1 MEDHGWDPGGPLE
14 PGSPLGAAGPTP
26 ARQLVGLEQAP
37 TVNRDLSIRR
47 VRERIDR
54 ALDCGNRRQFIELCR
69 LLRDYQAQGS
79 RAPDTP

>member
-1 MEDHGWDPGGPLE
+1 MDDLDDFYARHRGAPPAASQYRIVDH
-14 PGSPLGAAGPTP
+14 
-26 ARQLVGLEQAP
+26 
-37 TVNRDLSIRR
+37 DLSMRR

-54 ALDCGNRRQFIELCR
+54 ALDCGNHRQFIELCR

>member
-1 MEDHGWDPGGPLE
+1 MDGLTPLE
-14 PGSPLGAAGPTP
+14 DIEAELASED
-26 ARQLVGLEQAP
+26 RK
-37 TVNRDLSIRR
+37 VNRDLSIRR

-69 LLRDYQAQGS
+69 LLRTYQGS